1 MKRDMEKEFAKK
13 VIKENE
19 AEKVIKLQI
28 KEE

>member
-1 MKRDMEKEFAKK
+1 MKRNMEKEVAKK